1 MPLVSIT
8 RGKMR
13 RPAWLPIIF
22 VCLWAWLAGSAHAER
37 SWTGRPLQAVLAEL
51 SGPGQRLI
59 FSSDLVSP
67 RLQVVAE
74 PVATEG
80 LALIEELLRPH
91 GLTLKE
97 VGEGIFSVVRTRVPA
112 MAAAIDQPRSD
123 PSPPALTDVVIT
135 ASRYSIVRD
144 LPLSRDQLDQ
154 AQLAALPRLADD
166 ALRTAQRLPGASG
179 NGVSGLA
186 HVRGGTLDE
195 TLVMFDGLAL
205 YEPFH
210 LRILQGPVSVVDE
223 RIVDSLDVFTGSFT
237 ADYGDRMSAIIDIRT
252 LPMLEE
258 PRNELG
264 LGLFHTHALVGRSLA
279 NGRGDWLV
287 SLRRSNLDLLAD
299 ALESD
304 LGEPRYGDAYA
315 RLAYR
320 LQDGTSMKL
329 SMLQAAD
336 SAQVIDPTGFENARV
351 EYRNTYLWGTAEK
364 NWESGWRAE
373 ATLSYSDVWSRRQ
386 GTVAEAAFRNG
397 SVDDTRGYDVLGMRL
412 DLAREGAHWLLR
424 GGVELR
430 NLSARYAYASERTL
444 AAGYPFP
451 GSPAL
456 QESRRLDFE
465 PQGEHAA
472 AYLTGRRRLG
482 ESVTAELGLRWDHQ
496 TYSDDRDTQF
506 APRLNVAWDVS
517 EAWRLRL
524 AWGRYQQFQGIEQLQ
539 VEDGIEQ
546 FHTAQYADQLVV
558 GLDWSG
564 LDGWTVRL
572 EAYDK
577 RYGQP
582 ATRFENLYDPLSLL
596 PELRWDRVAIAPER
610 SRSRGIELLA
620 AYRGDSPWGGW
631 LALSTGRAEDFIDGR
646 WRRRA
651 WDQEYGASLGL
662 DWQSGPW
669 RAAAGFLYRSGW
681 PVTRLEVDE
690 SDVATLGPLNGD
702 RYGDF
707 ASLDLRLS
715 REFSLSRGRLLG
727 FVEVSNALD
736 RRNECCSDFSV
747 SAAAGAIPRLEETR
761 RHWLPLVP
769 SLGVI
774 WSF

>member
-1 MPLVSIT
+1 
-8 RGKMR
+8 MR
-13 RPAWLPIIF
+13 RLAWLPIIF
-22 VCLWAWLAGSAHAER
+22 GGFWVCLAGSAHAATP
-37 SWTGRPLQAVLAEL
+37 WIGRPLQAALAEL

-59 FSSDLVSP
+59 YSSDLVTP
-67 RLQVVAE
+67 GLQVMAE
-74 PVATEG
+74 PVASAG
-80 LALIEELLRPH
+80 PALIEELLRPH
-91 GLTLKE
+91 GLTLKQ
-97 VGEGIFSVVRTRVPA
+97 VGEGIFSVVRTGTPAIRVA
-112 MAAAIDQPRSD
+112 EDGPRPDS
-123 PSPPALTDVVIT
+123 SPPALTDVVIT

-144 LPLSRDQLDQ
+144 LPLSRDHLDQ

-186 HVRGGTLDE
+186 HVRGGALDE
-195 TLVMFDGLAL
+195 TLVMLDGLAL

-210 LRILQGPVSVVDE
+210 LRVLQGPVSLVDE

-252 LPMLEE
+252 LPMLDEA
-258 PRNELG
+258 RNELG
-264 LGLFHTHALVGRSLA
+264 LGLFHTHALVGRRLA
-279 NGRGDWLV
+279 NGQGDWLV
-287 SLRRSNLDLLAD
+287 SLRRSNLDLLAE
-299 ALESD
+299 ALKSD

-315 RLAYR
+315 RFAYR
-320 LQDGTSMKL
+320 LQDGTEMRF

-336 SAQVIDPTGFENARV
+336 SAQVIDSTGFETARV
-351 EYRNTYLWGTAEK
+351 EYRNTYLWGTAERT
-364 NWESGWRAE
+364 WESGWRGE

-386 GTVAEAAFRNG
+386 GTVAEAALRDG
-397 SVDDTRGYDVLGMRL
+397 SVDDLRGYDVLGMRL
-412 DLAREGAHWLLR
+412 DLAREGAQWLLR

-430 NLSARYAYASERTL
+430 NLAARYAYASERNF
-444 AAGYPFP
+444 AAGYPFLN
-451 GSPAL
+451 SPAL
-456 QESRRLDFE
+456 QESRLLDLE

-472 AYLTGRRRLG
+472 IYLTGRRRLG

-506 APRLNVAWDVS
+506 APRLNLAWDLS
-517 EAWRLRL
+517 DSWRLRL

-539 VEDGIEQ
+539 VEDGVDQ
-546 FHTAQYADQLVV
+546 FHTVQYADQLVLGV
-558 GLDWSG
+558 DWSG
-564 LDGWTVRL
+564 LDGWTIRL
-572 EAYDK
+572 EGYDK

-596 PELRWDRVAIAPER
+596 PELRWDRVAIVPER

-620 AYRGDSPWGGW
+620 AYRSDSPWGGW
-631 LALSTGRAEDFIDGR
+631 LALSTGRAEDFIDGS

-681 PVTRLEVDE
+681 PVTRLEGDE
-690 SDVATLGPLNGD
+690 AGAVTFGALNGD

-715 REFSLSRGRLLG
+715 REFSLPRGRLLA
-727 FVEVSNALD
+727 FMEISNALD
-736 RRNECCSDFSV
+736 RRNECCSDFSLGD
-747 SAAAGAIPRLEETR
+747 AGGGGLRLQETR